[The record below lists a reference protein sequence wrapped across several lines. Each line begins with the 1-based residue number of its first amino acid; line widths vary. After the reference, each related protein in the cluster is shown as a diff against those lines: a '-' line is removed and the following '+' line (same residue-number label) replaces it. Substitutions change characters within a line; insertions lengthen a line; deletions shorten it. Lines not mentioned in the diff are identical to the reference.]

1 MSENEKR
8 RSELLEQMRNN
19 ATPVVHPR
27 YRATYNSLYQSE
39 ARKEKKGSML
49 GIVLMVFFL
58 GVGYYMY
65 VEKPVIDTGA
75 IIERME
81 QEIERFIDFTNSD

>member
-8 RSELLEQMRNN
+8 RSILLEQLRNDSV
-19 ATPVVHPR
+19 PVVHPR
-27 YRATYNSLYQSE
+27 YRATYNSLYQNDQK
-39 ARKEKKGSML
+39 REKKGNIF
-49 GIVLMVFFL
+49 GIVIMVFFL
-58 GVGYYMY
+58 GIGYYMY

-81 QEIERFIDFTNSD
+81 QEIERFIDFTNLR